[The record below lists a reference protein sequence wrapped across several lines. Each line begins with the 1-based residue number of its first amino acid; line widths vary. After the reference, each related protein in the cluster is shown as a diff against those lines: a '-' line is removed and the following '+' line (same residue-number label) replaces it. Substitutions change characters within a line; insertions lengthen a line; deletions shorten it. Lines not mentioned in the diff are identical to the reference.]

1 MAWLRQLRL
10 PAVCLAASFL
20 AGCHHSGTPPN
31 AYLAL
36 VANQG
41 SRSVSVVNLA
51 TFTRV
56 RTIPLDF
63 APVKLAV
70 RPGEREVYVTSGTGE
85 IAIIRYPSLRI
96 VARIQ
101 CGRGRVDLRFLPG
114 GRHAYALA
122 SPGKTIQVI
131 NCRRRKVERQIQ
143 LSAPVERI
151 ALTPNGKMLL
161 AEAGAKLLFLD
172 ANTGAMQGEVELGKQ
187 PGAFVILPDGL
198 KAFVADAGEQTVT
211 AVDLAGRRILA
222 NIDVGAPPTLLA
234 LKP

>member
-1 MAWLRQLRL
+1 M
-10 PAVCLAASFL
+10 AASFL

-63 APVKLAV
+63 SPVKLAV
-70 RPGEREVYVTSGTGE
+70 RPGGSRDVYVVSQTGV
-85 IAIIRYPSLRI
+85 IAVIRYPGLL
-96 VARIQ
+96 VAARIP

-122 SPGKTIQVI
+122 S
-131 NCRRRKVERQIQ
+131 
-143 LSAPVERI
+143 
-151 ALTPNGKMLL
+151 
-161 AEAGAKLLFLD
+161 
-172 ANTGAMQGEVELGKQ
+172 
-187 PGAFVILPDGL
+187 
-198 KAFVADAGEQTVT
+198 
-211 AVDLAGRRILA
+211 
-222 NIDVGAPPTLLA
+222 
-234 LKP
+234 